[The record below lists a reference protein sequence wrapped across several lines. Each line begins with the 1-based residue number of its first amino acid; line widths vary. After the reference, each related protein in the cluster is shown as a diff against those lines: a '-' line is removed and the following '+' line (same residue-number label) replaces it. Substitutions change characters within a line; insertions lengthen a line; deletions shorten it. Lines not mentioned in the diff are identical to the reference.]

1 MQLFR
6 KAEVGGRQFRFLVV
20 FGSGIWEFPKEKA
33 IFGLVWRLQ
42 QLQVFEIKPWNREL
56 E

>member
-1 MQLFR
+1 VRLFR
-6 KAEVGGRQFRFLVV
+6 KTEVGGRHFRFLVV
-20 FGSGIWEFPKEKA
+20 FGGRISEFPKEKA

-42 QLQVFEIKPWNREL
+42 QLQVFEIKPWYREL